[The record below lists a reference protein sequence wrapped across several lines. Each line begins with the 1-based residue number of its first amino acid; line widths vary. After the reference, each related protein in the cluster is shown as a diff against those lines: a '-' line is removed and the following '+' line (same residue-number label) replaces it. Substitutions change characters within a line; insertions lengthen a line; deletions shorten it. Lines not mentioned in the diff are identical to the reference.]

1 MALCLYLETLPGR
14 PRCQQ
19 QAIYA
24 GVHGQCPHRAEPRL
38 APGQHGADSVRASK
52 DHEKRTLMILV
63 GWLKP
68 FAHASQIMVE
78 RGQQFPADLILIASS
93 NEDGLAYIA
102 TADLDGYGLCARCGR
117 LGQCGVSS
125 SAFES
130 TTCW

>member
-1 MALCLYLETLPGR
+1 MASAHTVLSRDLHPGNM
-14 PRCQQ
+14 
-19 QAIYA
+19 
-24 GVHGQCPHRAEPRL
+24 
-38 APGQHGADSVRASK
+38 VRKPSGPAN
-52 DHEKRTLMILV
+52 HEKRTLMISV

-68 FAHASQIMVE
+68 FPHASQIMVE

-125 SAFES
+125 SAVES